1 MRASL
6 GPSCL
11 VGLVCEPRVLARR
24 IAILDGIVFRLRLLY
39 SKKLSISDDKEG
51 LIMDV
56 TRTKFPGVLLFEPKV
71 FGDHRGFFCE
81 TYSRRQ
87 FAAHGLDIDF
97 VQDNEAFSAQAGVL
111 RGLHFQAPPMT
122 QAKLVRVGRG
132 AVYDVVVD
140 MRKGSPT
147 FGQWQGFT
155 LSAANFLQ
163 LFIPAGFAHG
173 YMTLEADTQFLY
185 KVDQFYS
192 PEHDGGISCLD
203 PDLGIDWPGLAPIM
217 SDKDLRL
224 PRFVDFDSPFSM

>member
-1 MRASL
+1 M
-6 GPSCL
+6 
-11 VGLVCEPRVLARR
+11 GLQVHVAERHCFPLAL
-24 IAILDGIVFRLRLLY
+24 AIVE
-39 SKKLSISDDKEG
+39 KLSNTDDKDG
-51 LIMDV
+51 HIMDV
-56 TRTKFPGVLLFEPKV
+56 TRTKIPGVLLFEPRV

-81 TYSRRQ
+81 TYSRRL
-87 FAAHGLDIDF
+87 FAAHGLDVDF

-132 AVYDVVVD
+132 AVFDVVVD

-173 YMTLEADTQFLY
+173 YMTLEPDTQFLY

-203 PDLGIDWPGLAPIM
+203 PNLGIEWPALPPIM

-224 PRFVDFDSPFSM
+224 PCFADFDSPFSM

>member
-11 VGLVCEPRVLARR
+11 VGLVCESRVLARR

-39 SKKLSISDDKEG
+39 SKKLSISDYKEG
-51 LIMDV
+51 HIMDV
-56 TRTKFPGVLLFEPKV
+56 TRTNIPGVLLFEPKV
-71 FGDHRGFFCE
+71 FGDHRGYFCE
-81 TYSRRQ
+81 TYSRREL
-87 FAAHGLDIDF
+87 AALGLDVDF
-97 VQDNEAFSAQAGVL
+97 VQANEAFSAQAGVL
-111 RGLHFQAPPMT
+111 RGLHFQAPPMA

-147 FGQWQGFT
+147 FGRWQGFT
-155 LSAANFLQ
+155 LSAVNFLQ

-224 PRFVDFDSPFSM
+224 PCFADFDSPFSM